1 MSRNCSR
8 SGGPIVHW
16 GKHFH
21 FHRVVFPLASA
32 LIVALVVIS
41 LSLPRAT
48 AMETFAGVRDWIGD
62 AFGWLYLFL
71 LNGLLA
77 LAAYLALG
85 PYGSIRLGEEDD
97 RPEFGRLSWF
107 AMLFSAGMGI
117 GLLFW
122 SVAEPIEHLV
132 NPPPGRSAGVQPARL
147 AMATTIFHWALH
159 PWALYAIVGL
169 SLAYFSF
176 RKQLPLSFRSLL
188 HPLLG
193 DRVNGWVGH
202 WVDTL
207 AIVATLLGVA
217 TSLGIGAQQVNAG
230 LAFLFGMPLGIGVQV
245 ALIGGITGVATIS
258 VMLGLGTGIRRLS
271 ELNIGLAMLLM
282 LMVIAAAGLSSYMR
296 GVSDNIGAYLQ
307 YLPSSSFR
315 AGAFSREGSR
325 WLNSWTVFYWA
336 WWISWSPFVG
346 MFIARV
352 SRGRTIREFVI
363 GVLLM
368 PTAVGILWLT
378 AFGNTTLDEHR
389 RHVQTIEDG
398 QNDASRLPVYHVAV
412 LDESGSVKRN
422 DEGQLLSQ
430 QKSLTTVQYMDAT
443 IISQDGDSILPT
455 LPTAL
460 FAMLSGLFTSSW
472 VGPLAIGIATTCVM
486 LFFVTSSDSASMVID
501 IIASGGNPN
510 PPLGT
515 RLFWAITEGV
525 VAATLLVA
533 GGLSAL
539 QAASI
544 TAALPMTFIVILA
557 CIGLL
562 RELRNEAKSQQA
574 S

>member
-1 MSRNCSR
+1 MEMSRKHTR
-8 SGGPIVHW
+8 SGDPIVRW

-32 LIVALVVIS
+32 LIVALVIVS
-41 LSLPRAT
+41 LSLPRET
-48 AMETFAGVRDWIGD
+48 AVETFGGMRDWIGD
-62 AFGWLYLFL
+62 AFGWLYLL
-71 LNGLLA
+71 LMNGLLG

-85 PYGSIRLGEEDD
+85 PYGSIRLGQADD

-132 NPPPGRSAGVQPARL
+132 SPPPGRSTGIQPARL

-169 SLAYFSF
+169 ALAYFGF

-193 DRVNGWVGH
+193 DRVNGWAGH
-202 WVDTL
+202 FVDTL

-230 LAFLFGMPLGIGVQV
+230 LTFLFGVPLGIGVQV
-245 ALIGGITGVATIS
+245 ALIGGITCVATIS

-282 LMVIAAAGLSSYMR
+282 LMVVAAVGLSSYMR

-315 AGAFSREGSR
+315 AGAFSREGSQ

-352 SRGRTIREFVI
+352 SRGRTIREFII

-368 PTAVGILWLT
+368 PTAIGILWLT

-389 RHVQTIEDG
+389 QHMQSIEDG
-398 QNDASRLPVYHVAV
+398 RNDADRLPSYNVAV
-412 LDESGSVKRN
+412 LDDSGTAKRN
-422 DEGQLLSQ
+422 DEGRLLIQ
-430 QKSLTTVQYMDAT
+430 EQSLTTVQYMDAT
-443 IISQDGDSILPT
+443 IVSEDGGSIIPT
-455 LPTAL
+455 LPTAM
-460 FAMLSGLFTSSW
+460 FAMLAGLYMSSW
-472 VGPLAIGIATTCVM
+472 FAPLAIGIATTCVV

-515 RLFWAITEGV
+515 RLFWAIAEGG

-533 GGLSAL
+533 GGLNAL

-544 TAALPMTFIVILA
+544 TAALPMTCIVILA
-557 CIGLL
+557 CVGLL
-562 RELRNEAKSQQA
+562 RELQNEAESQ
-574 S
+574 